1 MTGFMV
7 FYLPM
12 RYLLVL
18 SHKSEINNQVLLEK
32 NSIMAMNNL
41 NVKFFKRN

>member
-1 MTGFMV
+1 
-7 FYLPM
+7 M
-12 RYLLVL
+12 RNLIVL

-32 NSIMAMNNL
+32 ISIMVMYNL